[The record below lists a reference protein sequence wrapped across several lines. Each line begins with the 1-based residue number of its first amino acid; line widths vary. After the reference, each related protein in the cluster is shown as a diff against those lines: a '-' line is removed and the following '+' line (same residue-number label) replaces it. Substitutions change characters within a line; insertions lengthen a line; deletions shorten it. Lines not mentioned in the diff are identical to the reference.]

1 MSTLVGASTSRL
13 VPTEIDTNPQHVL
26 AAHRRVDGRCSGCG
40 HIATKD
46 QPLCSAATRALRIVA
61 DRGTRPTC
69 VRALADHS
77 DSELLSLADEHTG
90 DHRCPR
96 CGFVYSATVRFCP
109 TYRRIRDVLESRR
122 LVHVTPGSSPTR
134 GLCAGKGAGWTVT
147 GIDLASWRKA
157 MDICSACPLL
167 MKCREEL
174 NTQLDLGQLPRE
186 QILAAVLFSTTG
198 RAVTRAELD
207 DYAIR
212 RGRTAASSR
221 RPSSASRI
229 REVAA

>member
-1 MSTLVGASTSRL
+1 M
-13 VPTEIDTNPQHVL
+13 
-26 AAHRRVDGRCSGCG
+26 
-40 HIATKD
+40 
-46 QPLCSAATRALRIVA
+46 
-61 DRGTRPTC
+61 
-69 VRALADHS
+69 
-77 DSELLSLADEHTG
+77 
-90 DHRCPR
+90 
-96 CGFVYSATVRFCP
+96 
-109 TYRRIRDVLESRR
+109 
-122 LVHVTPGSSPTR
+122 
-134 GLCAGKGAGWTVT
+134 T

-186 QILAAVLFSTTG
+186 QIVAAVLFSTTG

-221 RPSSASRI
+221 RRPLGASRI